1 MKDYV
6 LEIKVKNNYMM
17 TKMRER
23 GIDTAA
29 ELARRTGITQPAVSV
44 LLTLKVAALTK
55 RGKWRPTLLLL
66 AKFFNC
72 LPEELVPPQHLEES
86 LSRNTTTL
94 EVGRAD
100 LKKIASWAMEDKAV
114 VDPLLLLAQGEA
126 VEGVQTALG
135 HLKPRERHVVA
146 MRFGL
151 DGESPA
157 TLDEVAETMG
167 VTRERVRQIEAKG
180 MRRLKQPTAQ
190 TKFSLESHMQTFE
203 DVASY

>member
-6 LEIKVKNNYMM
+6 LEIKVKNNYMK

-29 ELARRTGITQPAVSV
+29 ELARRTGLTQPAVSV
-44 LLTLKVAALTK
+44 LLTLKVSALTK
-55 RGKWRPTLLLL
+55 RGKWRQSLLKV
-66 AKFFNC
+66 AEYFNC

-94 EVGRAD
+94 EVSRVD
-100 LKKIASWAMEDKAV
+100 LKKIASWAMQDKAV

-126 VEGVQTALG
+126 VEGVQNALG
-135 HLKPRERHVVA
+135 HLKPRERHVIT

-151 DGESPA
+151 DDEPPA
-157 TLDEVAETMG
+157 TLDEVAESMG
-167 VTRERVRQIEAKG
+167 VTRERIRQIEAKG
-180 MRRLKQPTAQ
+180 IRRLTHPVAQ
-190 TKFSLESHMQTFE
+190 NKFALESHMQTFE

>member
-29 ELARRTGITQPAVSV
+29 ELARRTGLTQPAVSV

-55 RGKWRPTLLLL
+55 RGKWRPSLLKL

-100 LKKIASWAMEDKAV
+100 LKKIASWAMQDKAV